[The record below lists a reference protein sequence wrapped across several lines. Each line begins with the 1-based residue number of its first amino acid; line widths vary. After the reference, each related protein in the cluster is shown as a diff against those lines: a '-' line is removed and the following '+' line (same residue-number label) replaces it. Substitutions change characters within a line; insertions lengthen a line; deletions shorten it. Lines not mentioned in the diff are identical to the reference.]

1 MKKIFTLLVLCT
13 ICVLSAMGQAIVK
26 FDKTNI
32 DLGAFT
38 EDKTM
43 KCEFTFTNTGNK
55 PLILQQVFSSC
66 GCTVPSYSKDPIQPG
81 KKGTIAV
88 SYNGKGKFPGHFTK
102 MIIVRSN
109 ASNSMVRIY
118 IEGTMNPKPQDSK

>member
-1 MKKIFTLLVLCT
+1 MRKILAMMVFLLAGV
-13 ICVLSAMGQAIVK
+13 SATMAQAVVK
-26 FDKTNI
+26 FEKNSI
-32 DLGAFT
+32 NLGTFT

-43 KCEFTFTNTGNK
+43 KCEFAFTNTGDK
-55 PLILQQVFSSC
+55 PLVLQQVFSSC

-81 KKGTIAV
+81 EKGRITV
-88 SYNGKGKFPGHFTK
+88 TYNGKGKFPGKFTK

-118 IEGTMNPKPQDSK
+118 IEGTMQPKESNN